1 MEEQPVTVPC
11 DTFVHYLVSNEFEL
25 TDEKKYLSEIFHK
38 PDGLN
43 ITFPASNI
51 SNRVPVQMLTHNL
64 WRGHQAE
71 GDLDSPH

>member
-38 PDGLN
+38 PDGL
-43 ITFPASNI
+43 II
-51 SNRVPVQMLTHNL
+51 
-64 WRGHQAE
+64 
-71 GDLDSPH
+71 